1 MLENVYRLIR
11 IDEERIF
18 SIIRERR
25 PRVVA
30 FNGPEALLGKIS
42 TLADKV
48 SREFCID
55 AYVIADPCY
64 GSCDLN
70 TDAAKRLN
78 ADILFHVGHS
88 ISMREFGNVVF
99 IDAYDDIQF
108 DSVIAKCIEML
119 KEKGVEN
126 VVVLT
131 DSQHIHEVGN
141 AIAMLKQHGFNV
153 IKARGR
159 GQLMDEQ
166 VFGCEFYPAFYA
178 RDDADAFIFLGQS
191 TFHAVGV
198 ALSTGKLTLML
209 DPYYDEVKEV
219 NSVAERLKR
228 RAFLAI
234 YKALEAQRIGLIV
247 GLKEG
252 QIMLNRVK
260 DIKSRLE
267 AHGKSV
273 RLIAL
278 TEVTEERLRIFND
291 IDAFIQVACPRISID
306 DEFSK
311 PVLSVPQAYALLRML
326 DKQSVEYDEFL
337 VLPHWL

>member
-1 MLENVYRLIR
+1 MIH
-11 IDEERIF
+11 IDEEMVF
-18 SIIRERR
+18 NIIREKR

-42 TLADKV
+42 TLADRV
-48 SREFCID
+48 SKEFGID
-55 AYVIADPCY
+55 VYVIADPCY

-70 TDAAKRLN
+70 TGAAKRIN

-88 ISMREFGNVVF
+88 ISMQEFGNVVF
-99 IDAYDDIQF
+99 IDAYDDIPF
-108 DSVIAKCIEML
+108 DSVLGKCISILE
-119 KEKGVEN
+119 EKGVKS
-126 VVVLT
+126 VAILT
-131 DSQHIHEVGN
+131 DSQHIHEVEN
-141 AIAMLKQHGFNV
+141 ARRILKDNGFNV
-153 IKARGR
+153 VPTEGK
-159 GQLMDEQ
+159 GQLMDPQ

-178 RDDADAFIFLGQS
+178 RDGVDAFIFLGQS
-191 TFHAVGV
+191 IFHAVGV
-198 ALSTGKLTLML
+198 ALSNGRLTLML

-219 NSVAERLKR
+219 NSMAEMLKR

-234 YKALEAQRIGLIV
+234 YKALDAQMIGLIV

-267 AHGKSV
+267 THGKSV

-278 TEVTEERLRIFND
+278 TEVTEERLRVFND

-306 DEFSK
+306 EQFSR
-311 PVLSVPQAYALLRML
+311 PVLSVPQAYTLLKML
-326 DKQSVEYDEFL
+326 DKQNVDYDEFL
-337 VLPHWL
+337 ILPHWL